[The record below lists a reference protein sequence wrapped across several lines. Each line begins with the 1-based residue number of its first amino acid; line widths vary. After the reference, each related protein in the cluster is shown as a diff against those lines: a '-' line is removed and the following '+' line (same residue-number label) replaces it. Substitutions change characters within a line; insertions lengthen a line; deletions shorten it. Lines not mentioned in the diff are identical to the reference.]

1 MTPVPLKEAFSGLS
15 AALSVMLTLALR
27 LPVVPGVK
35 VTLIVHDVLIASEP
49 GQLLVCAKSLAL
61 VPVMLMVPMLSAA
74 VPLLVSVT
82 VFVALVELTFWLPK
96 LRLVGFKFTT
106 GAGALW
112 AVPLSA
118 TFCGVP

>member
-1 MTPVPLKEAFSGLS
+1 MPLKETFSGLS
-15 AALSVMLTLALR
+15 AALSVMDTLALL
-27 LPVVPGVK
+27 LPVVLGVK
-35 VTLIVHDVLIASEP
+35 VTLIVHDALTASEP
-49 GQLLVCAKSLAL
+49 GQVLVCAKSPAL
-61 VPVMLMVPMLSAA
+61 VPVMLMVLMLSAA

-96 LRLVGFKFTT
+96 LRLVGFKFTI

-118 TFCGVP
+118 TLCGVP